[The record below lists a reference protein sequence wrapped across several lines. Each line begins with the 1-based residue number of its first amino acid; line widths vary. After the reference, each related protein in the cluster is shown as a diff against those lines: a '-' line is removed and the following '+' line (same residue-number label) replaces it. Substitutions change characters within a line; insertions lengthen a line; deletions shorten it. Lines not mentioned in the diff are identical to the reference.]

1 MSLHK
6 VLNMKTVIQRVID
19 ERLRQDAKWGEQNHN
34 AIEWVAILTEEV
46 GEASKE
52 AVDFHFA
59 NGDVDVKLKAGK
71 RLQIQRIEHLKK
83 ELIQAAAVA
92 IQAVESIERQAF

>member
-1 MSLHK
+1 
-6 VLNMKTVIQRVID
+6 MKTVIQRVID
-19 ERLRQDAKWGEQNHN
+19 ERLRQDEKWGEQNHN
-34 AIEWVAILTEEV
+34 AVEWISILTEEV

-71 RLQIQRIEHLKK
+71 SLQIERIQKLKR
-83 ELIQAAAVA
+83 ELIQVAAVA